1 MTGASG
7 AGVRPRL
14 LSALGRMAVK
24 LGCLALL
31 GWNVALVLVMERGL
45 VRSDF
50 GKLHASAQAYLAG
63 RDMYDLGPATLSPVR
78 GMTGEIL
85 HYIQF
90 LNLNPPHFHLIL
102 LPLAPLPGRWA
113 LAVWGIVSLA
123 CLALSLRL
131 IARESGI
138 ALTPWR
144 RRLAALALLS
154 FAGMA
159 AVAVTGQ
166 VSFVLL
172 LPVTLAWIRA
182 RRGSWAEAGLYLGLA
197 MSVKPFLAI
206 FLPYLVLRRR
216 FVTLGTAV
224 GAGAGAFLVGLGV
237 FGWDA
242 HRSWIAGLSAVSWEW
257 VAMNAS
263 VLGFL
268 RRVLAPS
275 LYYEP
280 LLEAPGLIVPL
291 WLLLSGTIGVVSLAV
306 AAADSGDRAV
316 DRGFGLLL
324 LAALLISPLGWT
336 YYWWL
341 ALGPM
346 VALVASWWGR
356 EAHGERSPAPNAGRW
371 RRALLLV
378 AVPGLIWPLPATIAF
393 QPSAWATVLPGSAY
407 FWATL
412 ALWAALIADWHMSRG
427 RLNAVGGLLRR
438 YVRGAA

>member
-1 MTGASG
+1 MTSSS
-7 AGVRPRL
+7 VREPRPRA
-14 LSALGRMAVK
+14 LSALGRTAVAIA
-24 LGCLALL
+24 CLVLL

-50 GKLHASAQAYLAG
+50 GKLHASVRAYLAG

-78 GMTGEIL
+78 GMGGDIL

-113 LAVWGIVSLA
+113 LLVWGIVSLG
-123 CLALSLRL
+123 CLGLSLRL
-131 IARESGI
+131 MVREAGVV
-138 ALTPWR
+138 LTPWR
-144 RRLAALALLS
+144 WRLAALALLS
-154 FAGMA
+154 FAGLG

-172 LPVTLAWIRA
+172 LPMTLAWISMRK
-182 RRGSWAEAGLYLGLA
+182 RSWAEAGVYLGLV
-197 MSVKPFLAI
+197 MSVKPFLGI

-216 FVTLGTAV
+216 FDALGAALGTA
-224 GAGAGAFLVGLGV
+224 AAAFLLGLGV

-242 HRSWIAGLSAVSWEW
+242 HRAWIAGLSAVSWEW

-263 VLGFL
+263 LLGFL
-268 RRVLAPS
+268 KRVLAPS
-275 LYYEP
+275 AYFAP
-280 LLEAPGLIVPL
+280 LLDAPGLIWPA
-291 WLLLSGTIGVVSLAV
+291 WLLLSAAIAVVSFTI
-306 AAADSGDRAV
+306 AATDSSDCAV
-316 DRGFGLLL
+316 DRSFGVLL

-346 VALVASWWGR
+346 VALVAAWDPLAQGTSLSST
-356 EAHGERSPAPNAGRW
+356 ARW
-371 RRALLLV
+371 RRGLLLV
-378 AVPGLIWPLPATIAF
+378 AVPGLVWPLPATVAF
-393 QPSAWATVLPGSAY
+393 QPNPWATVLTGSAY

-412 ALWAALIADWHMSRG
+412 ALWGALIADWRLAGG
-427 RLNAVGGLLRR
+427 RVGAFSGRER
-438 YVRGAA
+438 PQVRGAA

>member
-1 MTGASG
+1 MTATPS
-7 AGVRPRL
+7 AEARPRA
-14 LSALGRMAVK
+14 LSALGRTAVT
-24 LGCLALL
+24 LACLALL
-31 GWNVALVLVMERGL
+31 GWNAALVLVMERGL

-78 GMTGEIL
+78 GMSGDIL

-102 LPLAPLPGRWA
+102 LPLAPLPGPWA
-113 LAVWGIVSLA
+113 LVVWGIVSLG
-123 CLALSLRL
+123 CLGLSLHL
-131 IARESGI
+131 IVREAGVT
-138 ALTPWR
+138 LTPWH

-154 FAGMA
+154 FAGFG

-172 LPVTLAWIRA
+172 LPMTLAWIRA
-182 RRGSWAEAGLYLGLA
+182 RRKSWAEAGVYLGLV
-197 MSVKPFLAI
+197 MSVKPFLGI

-216 FVTLGTAV
+216 FDALGAAL
-224 GAGAGAFLVGLGV
+224 GAAAGAFLVGLGI

-242 HRSWIAGLSAVSWEW
+242 HRSWIAGLSAVTWEW

-263 VLGFL
+263 LLGFL
-268 RRVLAPS
+268 KRVLAPS
-275 LYYEP
+275 AYYAP
-280 LLEAPGLIVPL
+280 LLDAPGLIGPV
-291 WLLLSGTIGVVSLAV
+291 WLVLCAAVGLVTLTI
-306 AAADSGDRAV
+306 AATDSSDHTV
-316 DRGFGLLL
+316 DRSFAVLLF
-324 LAALLISPLGWT
+324 AALLISPLGWT

-346 VALVASWWGR
+346 VALVAAWNPLAQGTTLSSM
-356 EAHGERSPAPNAGRW
+356 ARW

-378 AVPGLIWPLPATIAF
+378 AVPGLIWPLPATVAF
-393 QPSAWATVLPGSAY
+393 QPNPWATVLTGSAY

-412 ALWAALIADWHMSRG
+412 ALWAALIADWRLAGG
-427 RLNAVGGLLRR
+427 RVGALSGRERR
-438 YVRGAA
+438 QVRGAA

>member
-7 AGVRPRL
+7 AEVRPRL
-14 LSALGRMAVK
+14 LSALGRTAVT
-24 LGCLALL
+24 LACLALL
-31 GWNVALVLVMERGL
+31 GWNVALVLVMERGI

-50 GKLHASAQAYLAG
+50 GKLHASARAFLAG

-78 GMTGEIL
+78 GMTGEVL

-102 LPLAPLPGRWA
+102 LPLAPLSARWA
-113 LAVWGIVSLA
+113 LAVWGMASLV

-144 RRLAALALLS
+144 RRLAALAFLS
-154 FAGMA
+154 FAGLG

-166 VSFVLL
+166 VSFILL
-172 LPVTLAWIRA
+172 LPVTLAWVRA
-182 RRGSWAEAGLYLGLA
+182 RRGKWAEAGIYLGLA

-216 FVTLGTAV
+216 FVALGTAV
-224 GAGAGAFLVGLGV
+224 GAAAGAFLVGLGV

-268 RRVLAPS
+268 TRVLAPS
-275 LYYEP
+275 AYYVP
-280 LLEAPGLIVPL
+280 ALEAPGLIAPV
-291 WLLLSGTIGVVSLAV
+291 WLLLSGAIGVVTLAV

-316 DRGFGLLL
+316 DRAFSLLL
-324 LAALLISPLGWT
+324 LAALLVSPLGWT

-341 ALGPM
+341 AVGPM
-346 VALVASWWGR
+346 VAVVATWWR
-356 EAHGERSPAPNAGRW
+356 RDAHGERSPGSSAGRW

-412 ALWAALIADWHMSRG
+412 ALWAALIADWHVAGG
-427 RLNAVGGLLRR
+427 RLNAVAGLLRR
-438 YVRGAA
+438 